1 VAAHTNT
8 NSTLATHRTALVV
21 EDDPDLRG
29 LVRRHL
35 EALGMQVTEAGEGRA
50 AILHVAVH
58 RPDIVVLDLMLP
70 ELSGYEVCQFMR
82 GEARLKEVPILIMSA
97 RGLPQDRAYAEQVG
111 ASTYLVKPF
120 KRPAFIA
127 AVHELV
133 GKGKGEIRQ

>member
-1 VAAHTNT
+1 VAAQTPDTPATN
-8 NSTLATHRTALVV
+8 RTALVV

-35 EALGMQVTEAGEGRA
+35 ESLGMTVTEAGEGRS

-58 RPDIVVLDLMLP
+58 RPDLVVLDLMLP

-120 KRPAFIA
+120 RRPAFLA

-133 GKGKGEIRQ
+133 GNGVEAVRQ